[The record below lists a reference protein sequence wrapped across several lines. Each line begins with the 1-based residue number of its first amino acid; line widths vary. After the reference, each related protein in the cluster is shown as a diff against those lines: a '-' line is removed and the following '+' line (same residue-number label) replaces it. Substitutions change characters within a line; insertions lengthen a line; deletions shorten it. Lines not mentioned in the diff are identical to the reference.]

1 MTSTTNTSTTVHDL
15 ATPLLR
21 AQMLADTAD
30 IVVIE
35 ADLPGNVLAVWT
47 LGERDGETSHV
58 VLVQRD
64 DPEDLRAEAMLF
76 MVALLNSDAVLDDW
90 INTDGDGAPMIGVT
104 RKRVEPDTGY
114 GRLAVAM
121 ATECGIAA
129 ATSFVI
135 AQGAAR

>member
-1 MTSTTNTSTTVHDL
+1 MSATTVHDL

-21 AQMLADTAD
+21 AQMIAGLAEM
-30 IVVIE
+30 VVIE
-35 ADLPGNVLAVWT
+35 SELLPENVLAAWT
-47 LGERDGETSHV
+47 LGERDGETSDV
-58 VLVQRD
+58 VLVRRD

-104 RKRVEPDTGY
+104 RERVEPSTGY

-121 ATECGIAA
+121 ATECGIEA

-135 AQGAAR
+135 AEAAER

>member
-1 MTSTTNTSTTVHDL
+1 MSATTVHDL

-21 AQMLADTAD
+21 AQMIAGLAEM
-30 IVVIE
+30 VVIE

-47 LGERDGETSHV
+47 LGERAGETSDV
-58 VLVQRD
+58 VLVRRD

-76 MVALLNSDAVLDDW
+76 MVAVLNSDADLDDW

-104 RKRVEPDTGY
+104 RERVEPNTGC

-121 ATECGIAA
+121 STECGIAA

-135 AQGAAR
+135 AEAAER